1 MPSGRHLATSQS
13 AGQNRFGGENSNSR
27 AAFPKMKIDKP
38 SSWPISLQLG
48 ESVESTKITRHEA
61 GIEKHRS
68 PRSTIF
74 RECGG
79 SAADPYASTA
89 PKALIMKLR
98 TLALLAFAIAVCP
111 FKSTQAEMIASE
123 SFEYPS
129 RTSLVG
135 ASGSGTGFSTNWTAG
150 GRNATISSFR
160 VQNGSLSYS
169 GLQSLGNSVVGVFS
183 NSDIYGA
190 HRQTTQNFVGASN
203 GQTTWM
209 SFLIRQD
216 ALGGTINGFGGIYI
230 GNSTNE
236 FDPKL
241 FIGKG
246 GDASNTWLL
255 ENLGGG
261 GQVRSNTSVVT
272 SQSTLLVVKMETLQ
286 GLDRF
291 TLFVN
296 PDGSS
301 EPQSGFVKSDLD
313 LGTANRITM
322 YHTGAFSFDEI
333 RIGTTFSDV
342 FTAVPEPGSGLLVL
356 TVASLAY
363 WRRSRRTR

>member
-13 AGQNRFGGENSNSR
+13 AGQNRFSGENSNSR

-98 TLALLAFAIAVCP
+98 TLALLAFAIAICT

-123 SFEYPS
+123 SFEYPFG
-129 RTSLVG
+129 TSFIGVG
-135 ASGSGTGFSTNWTAG
+135 GSGAGFSTNWIEG
-150 GRNATISSFR
+150 GRNAQLSSLR
-160 VQNGSLSYS
+160 VQTGSLTYS
-169 GLQSLGNSVVGVFS
+169 GLQSLGNSVTGIS
-183 NSDIYGA
+183 SPSTIYGA
-190 HRQTTQNFVGASN
+190 HRQTSQLFVGASN

-209 SFLIRQD
+209 SFLIRQNET
-216 ALGGTINGFGGIYI
+216 GGSFGGFGGIYI

-236 FDPKL
+236 LDPKL

-261 GQVRSNTSVVT
+261 GQIRSNTSVVKG
-272 SQSTLLVVKMETLQ
+272 QSTLLVVKMETLQ

-322 YHTGAFSFDEI
+322 YHGGLFAFDEI

-342 FTAVPEPGSGLLVL
+342 FTAVPEPSSGLLVL
-356 TVASLAY
+356 AVASLAY